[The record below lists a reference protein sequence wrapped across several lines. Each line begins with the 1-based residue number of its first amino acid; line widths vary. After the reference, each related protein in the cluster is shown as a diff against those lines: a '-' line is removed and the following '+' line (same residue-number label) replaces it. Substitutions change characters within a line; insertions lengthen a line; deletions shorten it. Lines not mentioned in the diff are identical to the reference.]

1 MAPSAALAAGRDQ
14 AFVALSGMR
23 PDAVLELKP
32 VLQNGAELVWE
43 WRSRDHLIQDFD
55 ETKANYGDVGAH
67 PERIDF
73 NGDHC
78 RESSAHQ
85 REEGKVRRYRASHA
99 GDRPSRR
106 RRRSRCDAGRGRRS
120 RAGPGRD
127 SDWLHVN
134 GLHWLESHD
143 LIVLSVRHMD
153 EIWVIDHS
161 TTTAEARGS
170 TGERLKRG
178 GDLLARYG
186 NPKMHGGGTAAALRV
201 APTLHRLVV
210 VVDRAGAAA
219 SVRVAGSRRKHSSVQ
234 RTSRSTIRAWPIVS
248 RRPSPGEA
256 RITVKKRRA
265 PDA

>member
-78 RESSAHQ
+78 REAPLTSAKKK
-85 REEGKVRRYRASHA
+85 RCADIERRMRATGQA
-99 GDRPSRR
+99 GGGDDP
-106 RRRSRCDAGRGRRS
+106 DATPVGDAVPAR
-120 RAGPGRD
+120 GPGRD

-143 LIVLSVRHMD
+143 LIVLSVRHVD